1 LIKSSTCS
9 QIYQLAK
16 KILTKLAA
24 SYTKMYE
31 IKRLLVLRAT
41 RSYPMGTKHIL
52 IVEDNA
58 IAAQVAKFLFEALGC
73 TVELVDD
80 GEKAVRIADE
90 VKFDAICM
98 DIGLPSL
105 SGIEAC
111 KLIREQEA
119 KNNIDNVPIIAVT
132 GNSSPEE
139 RQEYLAA
146 SMQEVIIKP
155 ITKEKAEHF
164 LTFCK

>member
-1 LIKSSTCS
+1 
-9 QIYQLAK
+9 
-16 KILTKLAA
+16 
-24 SYTKMYE
+24 MYE